1 MTTIIKKSCF
11 EFEYIYNLKKTDARE
26 TLWYLIVQL
35 LDDAD
40 FDIKLWKWLTP
51 Y

>member
-1 MTTIIKKSCF
+1 MHS
-11 EFEYIYNLKKTDARE
+11 EFEYIYNLKQTDARE
-26 TLWYLIVQL
+26 TLWYLIAQL

-40 FDIKLWKWLTP
+40 LDIKLWRRLTL